1 LKKFK
6 RIKKRLTDK
15 KYQIIK
21 KLKSNSFKVR
31 LGSMVNVVQNIIVII
46 IAAGMIISLLLPCF
60 ALKPKRLGLLMIF

>member
-1 LKKFK
+1 M
-6 RIKKRLTDK
+6 TYK

-31 LGSMVNVVQNIIVII
+31 LVNMVNVVQNIIVII
-46 IAAGMIISLLLPCF
+46 IAAGMIISLLLPYF